1 MRRRNEV
8 LVGGSIL
15 AALATVAAGIIWLGE
30 VQLSGPRRLAEA
42 RFRSVGGLGVGDP
55 VTLRGVKV
63 GRVDAIRLAGDDWV
77 AVELRIDREVE
88 LPGDPAA
95 VVTPSTLFGEW
106 AVTVVSRS
114 APFDDP
120 SVPAQFA
127 EAAQAHGDAAWPGAA
142 QIDISQL
149 TAKAGQ
155 IAGDLATLSG
165 RVESVFDSAMAER
178 LRTSVGELAELAS
191 NLQEFVRRQQGK
203 VERTALSAE
212 RGAGALA
219 EAAADL
225 EAAAARLDSA
235 TGDRQLQDILES
247 GRSSAGDLRA
257 ASADIRSLTSA
268 VSEQQGSVIRT
279 IVATDSLLTRLAEGR
294 GTLGLLAQDSALY
307 HETTLTVRELRKLL
321 ADVQAN
327 PRKYFKF
334 SVF

>member
-15 AALATVAAGIIWLGE
+15 AALATVAAGIVWLGE
-30 VQLSGPRRLAEA
+30 VQLSGPRRLEEA

-77 AVELRIDREVE
+77 AVDLRIDREVE

-127 EAAQAHGDAAWPGAA
+127 EAEQAHGDAAWPGAA

-165 RVESVFDSAMAER
+165 RVESVFDSAMAMK
-178 LRTSVGELAELAS
+178 LRTTVGELAQLAS
-191 NLQEFVRRQQGK
+191 DLQRFVRQQQGR
-203 VERTALSAE
+203 VERTAQSAE
-212 RGAGALA
+212 RGAGSLA
-219 EAAADL
+219 AAAADFA
-225 EAAAARLDSA
+225 AAAARLDSA
-235 TGDRQLQDILES
+235 TGDRQLQEILES

-257 ASADIRSLTSA
+257 ASADIRALTSA

-294 GTLGLLAQDSALY
+294 GTLGMLAQDSVLY

-321 ADVQAN
+321 ADLQAN

>member
-15 AALATVAAGIIWLGE
+15 AALATVAAGIVWLGE
-30 VQLSGPRRLAEA
+30 VQLSGPRRLEEA

-127 EAAQAHGDAAWPGAA
+127 EAEQVHGDAAWPGAA

-191 NLQEFVRRQQGK
+191 DLQEFVRRQQGK

-257 ASADIRSLTSA
+257 ASADIRSLTRA